1 MKRKKQLLS
10 WILSFLMVFS
20 IMPMMSISAFA
31 QTYDN
36 NHIVESNTLK
46 PRDIIE
52 NSNLSATITIYYEG
66 LDVIPVPKNGQHTV
80 CDFPSP
86 DGYMF
91 NWKVTNITRCAN
103 F

>member
-36 NHIVESNTLK
+36 NIAESDTLN
-46 PRDIIE
+46 PRDIIKNN
-52 NSNLSATITIYYEG
+52 NSSATITIYYEG
-66 LDVIPVPKNGQHTV
+66 LNSIGVPADGQHTV